1 MVYGMFATSFD
12 SGFTLPY
19 KSIILSIIFVFII
32 IFGIMKYSIK
42 NIDKQNIIETIRNE
56 NV

>member
-1 MVYGMFATSFD
+1 MFDKPT
-12 SGFTLPY
+12 PY